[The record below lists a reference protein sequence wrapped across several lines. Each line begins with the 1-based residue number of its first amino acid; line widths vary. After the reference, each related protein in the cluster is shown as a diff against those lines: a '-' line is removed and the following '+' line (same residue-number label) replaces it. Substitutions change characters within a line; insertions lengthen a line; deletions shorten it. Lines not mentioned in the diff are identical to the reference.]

1 MKAAQI
7 NEYGSADAVTIA
19 SIDTPTPGEG
29 QVQVEVHAASLNPF
43 DTMVRAGFVAAMIP
57 ALPVT
62 LGGDIS
68 GVVAAV
74 GDGVSDFAVGDE
86 VYGSANAVSGASG
99 ALAEYAVTASG
110 QLGKKP
116 QGIDF
121 ETAAASV
128 LVGVSA
134 LQAIDEHLK
143 LKAGQKILIQGGGG
157 GIGSLAIQLAKHRGA
172 YVATTVSGADVDY
185 VKSLGADQVIN
196 YETEDFTALLSDF
209 DAIFDTTTGEG
220 LEASLRVLRAGGVA
234 VSMIASVEPSVAEAH
249 KVSVVSQGTQVTTER
264 LKVLGELLEQKVL
277 IPRIAQIFSLEDI
290 KQAFEARE
298 NGATGKI
305 VVTLT

>member
-7 NEYGSADAVTIA
+7 SEYGSADVITVTD
-19 SIDTPTPGEG
+19 IDTPTPGEG

-68 GVVAAV
+68 GVVSAV
-74 GDGVSDFAVGDE
+74 GEGVSDFAVGDE
-86 VYGSANAVSGASG
+86 IYGSANAAGGATG
-99 ALAEYAVTASG
+99 ALAEYAVTAAG

-116 QGIDF
+116 QAITY

-128 LVGVSA
+128 LVGASA
-134 LQAIDEHLK
+134 LQALDEHIN

-157 GIGSLAIQLAKHRGA
+157 GIGSLAVQLAKHRGA
-172 YVATTVSGADVDY
+172 YVATTVSASDVEY
-185 VKSLGADQVIN
+185 VSSLGADQVIN
-196 YETEDFTALLSDF
+196 YETQDFTALLSNF
-209 DAIFDTTTGEG
+209 DAIFDTSTGEG
-220 LEASLRVLRAGGVA
+220 LEASLSILKPGGVA
-234 VSMIASVEPSVAEAH
+234 VAMIGSVEPSVAEAH
-249 KVSVVSQGTQVTTER
+249 KVTVISQGTRVTTER

-277 IPRIAQIFSLEDI
+277 TPRISQTFSLEDV
-290 KQAFEARE
+290 KAAFEARE
-298 NGATGKI
+298 NGAAGKVI
-305 VVTLT
+305 VSVK